1 MNFIY
6 TIISILIVTSIVV
19 IVMIRNK
26 KYPPQIVKKC
36 DSVLAQ
42 LKANGDNHS
51 LPRVVDHWI
60 YFNSKGDVDNFI
72 IEVKKIGFSLISE
85 QVNKA
90 KVYNYV
96 VNIGRSES
104 VVRREIIKTVSELD
118 TIAKKYNGDYDGWGC
133 MIQK

>member
-19 IVMIRNK
+19 IVMIRNE

-36 DSVLAQ
+36 DPVLAQ

-60 YFNSKGDVDNFI
+60 YFNSKVDVDNFI
-72 IEVKKIGFSLISE
+72 IEVKEIGFSLISE
-85 QVNKA
+85 QENEEE
-90 KVYNYV
+90 VYSHV

-104 VVRREIIKTVSELD
+104 VIRQKILKTVSELE
-118 TIAKKYNGDYDGWGC
+118 TIAKKHNGDYDGWGC